1 MEAGLSPPLLWHLQ
15 LCTSIQYQTQL
26 SPGSFWEPSAPCDL
40 CLPSFQGESS
50 EPLTLWPHLSI
61 CGPAACCIYG
71 AHHSVVVACA
81 SAGQAVGSLGGT
93 TTTLS
98 CLLPSP
104 KDKTSMSL
112 QCLARTSSSGHLAF
126 KGPNCDLL
134 ELFHVGGTQS

>member
-1 MEAGLSPPLLWHLQ
+1 M
-15 LCTSIQYQTQL
+15 
-26 SPGSFWEPSAPCDL
+26 
-40 CLPSFQGESS
+40 
-50 EPLTLWPHLSI
+50 
-61 CGPAACCIYG
+61 
-71 AHHSVVVACA
+71 
-81 SAGQAVGSLGGT
+81 GSLGGT

-134 ELFHVGGTQS
+134 ELFHVGGTQSWWHRTSHVLRGLVFVLTSQWQPTPG